1 MVSLGNF
8 QTLGHVVDCFYHAVE
23 VGRAVEVDV
32 VDRVFVGV
40 KYTVE
45 AIAFRV
51 ENVAVECETVGGSSR
66 IIDSEAELTTKT
78 KCRELLIRV
87 VELQD
92 IAYRLQCLEVLV
104 AAQVLTVEGISI
116 VGLAIAQS
124 EVDCDGQV
132 YLTTSKYV
140 LQESVPFL
148 YLCVSELELTVLT
161 LNNWRLEIL

>member
-1 MVSLGNF
+1 MVSLGDF
-8 QTLGHVVDCFYHAVE
+8 ETLGHVVDCFYHAVE

-32 VDRVFVGV
+32 VDRVFIGV

-51 ENVAVECETVGGSSR
+51 ENVAVEGETVGGSSR

-104 AAQVLTVEGISI
+104 ATQVLTVKGISI
-116 VGLAIAQS
+116 VGLAIA
-124 EVDCDGQV
+124 
-132 YLTTSKYV
+132 
-140 LQESVPFL
+140 
-148 YLCVSELELTVLT
+148 
-161 LNNWRLEIL
+161 